1 MRQYDDVNQG
11 LKSLNQKFRLPENE
25 QSEIIE
31 NINREMDMPMR
42 RSNTIQWKY
51 YAASAVVV
59 FLLVI
64 IALPLIF
71 DNQSFVGESEQPQGS
86 FERNPAPPVAD
97 ETEEVEYTF
106 LIENKLPF
114 DIYSM
119 ELRIYQKGELIAS
132 PTSMY
137 ADGSPI
143 KQGEIIEFEFLEMDG
158 LEAGSAVVEL
168 FVTIE
173 KPSKGNE
180 DQFSPGKNSI
190 MLFEEHKNYTLW
202 LIGESVDK
210 FYLFDVSD
218 ADLEILNV
226 EQIKEEDNEIAAM
239 IQDRFSLG
247 LTKEEVRAILE
258 NNYVSSLADAG
269 EFWRYDFGENYT
281 FPDDD
286 MAGID
291 TEGLKSGNVQAQL
304 FINWDEDNKA
314 KSYSVFYLNQSDGKV
329 YDYRVF
335 ENGLE
340 KHHAITE

>member
-25 QSEIIE
+25 QREIIE
-31 NINREMDMPMR
+31 DINRKMDLPMTTR
-42 RSNTIQWKY
+42 NRVQWKY
-51 YAASAVVV
+51 YAATAVVV
-59 FLLVI
+59 LLLVI
-64 IALPLIF
+64 VALPLIF

-86 FERNPAPPVAD
+86 FERNPTPPVTD
-97 ETEEVEYTF
+97 DTEEVEYTF

-119 ELRIYQKGELIAS
+119 ELRVYQKGDLIAS
-132 PTSMY
+132 PTSMN

-143 KQGEIIEFEFLEMDG
+143 KQGDIIEFEFLEMDG

-168 FVTIE
+168 FVTLE
-173 KPSKGNE
+173 KPSKGSE
-180 DQFSPGKNSI
+180 KQFSPGKNSI
-190 MLFEEHKNYTLW
+190 MLFEEYKDFTFW

-210 FYLFDVSD
+210 FYLFDVSE

-239 IQDRFSLG
+239 IQERFSLG
-247 LTKEEVRAILE
+247 LTKEEVRAIIE
-258 NNYVSSLADAG
+258 IKYASSLADGG
-269 EFWRYDFGENYT
+269 EFWRYDFGENYAS
-281 FPDDD
+281 PLDD

-291 TEGLKSGNVQAQL
+291 TEGLKEGKVQAQL
-304 FINWDEDNKA
+304 FIDWDDENKA
-314 KSYSVFYLNQSDGKV
+314 KSYSVFYLNHSDGKV

>member
-11 LKSLNQKFRLPENE
+11 LKSLDQKFRLPEHE

-31 NINREMDMPMR
+31 NINRKMVMPMR

-51 YAASAVVV
+51 YAASAVAVL
-59 FLLVI
+59 LLVI

-71 DNQSFVGESEQPQGS
+71 GNQSFVGESHQPQGS
-86 FERNPAPPVAD
+86 IEKNPTPPVTD

-119 ELRIYQKGELIAS
+119 ELRVYQKGDLIAS

-143 KQGEIIEFEFLEMDG
+143 KQGDIIEFEFLEMDG
-158 LEAGSAVVEL
+158 LEAGSTEMEIL
-168 FVTIE
+168 VTTE
-173 KPSKGNE
+173 ESAKGSE
-180 DQFSPGKNSI
+180 QQFSTGENSI
-190 MLFEEHKNYTLW
+190 MLFEEYKDYTLW
-202 LIGESVDK
+202 LIGETVDK
-210 FYLFDVSD
+210 FHLVDVSE
-218 ADLEILNV
+218 ADLQSLHV
-226 EQIKEEDNEIAAM
+226 EQIKAEENEIAAM
-239 IQDRFSLG
+239 IQERFSLG
-247 LTKEEVRAILE
+247 LTKEEVRAIIE
-258 NNYVSSLADAG
+258 IKYASSLADGG
-269 EFWRYDFGENYT
+269 EFWRYDFGENYAS
-281 FPDDD
+281 PLDD

-291 TEGLKSGNVQAQL
+291 TEGLKEGKVQAQL
-304 FINWDEDNKA
+304 FIDWDDENKA
-314 KSYSVFYLNQSDGKV
+314 KSYSVFYLNHSDGKV